1 MSCFASLQ
9 LAPYLQQQA
18 TWPQQGQVIMAQYD
32 DEGIYVYQAYNRAIG
47 HYAAEHGHFGGD
59 FSFHRMSWIKP
70 NFLWMMYRSGWGTKP
85 NQEVTLAIKLR
96 RAAFEQLLQQAVASS
111 FAASG
116 MTDQTD
122 WQQQIADSDVRLQW
136 DPDHDPYGAK
146 LNRRAVQIGIRGNS
160 LVRFSNEWIMS
171 IEDISPFVA
180 ELRQHVQQQDL
191 SALQTPLERVFR

>member
-1 MSCFASLQ
+1 
-9 LAPYLQQQA
+9 
-18 TWPQQGQVIMAQYD
+18 
-32 DEGIYVYQAYNRAIG
+32 
-47 HYAAEHGHFGGD
+47 
-59 FSFHRMSWIKP
+59 
-70 NFLWMMYRSGWGTKP
+70 MMYRSGWGTKP
-85 NQEVTLAIKLR
+85 HQEVTLAIKLR

-111 FAASG
+111 FTTSNVS
-116 MTDQTD
+116 DQAL
-122 WQQQIADSDVRLQW
+122 WQQQIAESDVRLQW

-160 LVRFSNEWIMS
+160 LVRFSNEWIIS